1 MDLLLQ
7 VGKDEL
13 VVKSVFDDFLKTSQP
28 FGLIGQLPVLLV
40 HNGHLVVV
48 NQVPVAVHA
57 VGHNP
62 MGIVNM
68 GGRPPGHHRRF
79 DFMAGRA
86 EFRGGCPYHGV
97 VGHAEQGKGEHDSHA
112 YQNGCDDPFFHAH
125 ILVMRGVMVLSSPGQ
140 DPNEKKPWQIDSP
153 LVRVKKKCAL
163 SLKMLNED
171 MIFIQI

>member
-28 FGLIGQLPVLLV
+28 FGLIGQ
-40 HNGHLVVV
+40 
-48 NQVPVAVHA
+48 
-57 VGHNP
+57 
-62 MGIVNM
+62 
-68 GGRPPGHHRRF
+68 
-79 DFMAGRA
+79 
-86 EFRGGCPYHGV
+86 
-97 VGHAEQGKGEHDSHA
+97 
-112 YQNGCDDPFFHAH
+112 
-125 ILVMRGVMVLSSPGQ
+125 
-140 DPNEKKPWQIDSP
+140 IDSP